1 MKNFPRLTDKKLS
14 SIGIYVK
21 LSPVEK
27 KMLRKE
33 AIKEFKE
40 HNNDNISIRVAY
52 DHLRKKGFFNR
63 K

>member
-1 MKNFPRLTDKKLS
+1 MKNFPRLTDKKLA
-14 SIGIYVK
+14 SIGIYVR
-21 LSPVEK
+21 LSPEQK

-40 HNNDNISIRVAY
+40 HNNDNIAIRVAY
-52 DHLRKKGFFNR
+52 DHLRKKGIFNR